1 MGKGL
6 VRSLARAP
14 KVRSA
19 ITKMRIP
26 VNRLAISV
34 VGATGVGFG
43 FATLAAL
50 PEGNLLF
57 LGAVS
62 YLRFNK
68 NGDADI
74 QDTFDGDYS
83 IGTAGTVDVDVA
95 DADEASII
103 PSTAFPAPA
112 AAGLSGVIRGASTDA
127 LGGGIIDNTAND
139 KNLILNLLIDDAN
152 ISGTAS
158 MLVDGYVDV
167 ALIVLGDD

>member
-1 MGKGL
+1 MSKGL
-6 VRSLARAP
+6 TRSLGRGPAVKTP
-14 KVRSA
+14 
-19 ITKMRIP
+19 ITKLRFAVRALP
-26 VNRLAISV
+26 ISV

-43 FATLAAL
+43 FATIGAL
-50 PEGNLLF
+50 PQGNLLF

-74 QDTFDGDYS
+74 QDAFDGDYA

-103 PSTAFPAPA
+103 PSTALGA
-112 AAGLSGVIRGASTDA
+112 ATAGLSPVVRGASTDA
-127 LGGGIIDNTAND
+127 LGGGIIDNTAGTLS
-139 KNLILNLLIDDAN
+139 LILNLLIDDAN

-158 MLVDGYVDV
+158 MLVDGTVEL
-167 ALIVLGDD
+167 AMIVLGDD